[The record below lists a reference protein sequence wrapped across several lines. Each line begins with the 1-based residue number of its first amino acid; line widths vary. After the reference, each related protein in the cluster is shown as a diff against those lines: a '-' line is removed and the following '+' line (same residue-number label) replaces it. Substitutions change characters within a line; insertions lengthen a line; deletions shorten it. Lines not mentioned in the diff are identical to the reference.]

1 MEDITKPSITR
12 LARRAG
18 VKSVSDDCFNPIRLL
33 IANHLDELV
42 RAALVVNSEHQT
54 KTLVFCLAH
63 SRFQFCRVS
72 CQNHLKTWNLCR
84 GFDFLN
90 TNVKILPSIRRFPWG
105 LNSAK
110 FLGPVPKSKSF
121 SPRLSNKVALAG
133 MKPYTTQN

>member
-54 KTLVFCLAH
+54 KTLMSNDVYDSLALLG
-63 SRFQFCRVS
+63 R
-72 CQNHLKTWNLCR
+72 
-84 GFDFLN
+84 
-90 TNVKILPSIRRFPWG
+90 NVTQS
-105 LNSAK
+105 SD
-110 FLGPVPKSKSF
+110 LGASTCYK
-121 SPRLSNKVALAG
+121 
-133 MKPYTTQN
+133 

>member
-54 KTLVFCLAH
+54 KTLMSNDVYDSLALLG
-63 SRFQFCRVS
+63 R
-72 CQNHLKTWNLCR
+72 
-84 GFDFLN
+84 
-90 TNVKILPSIRRFPWG
+90 NVTQS
-105 LNSAK
+105 SD
-110 FLGPVPKSKSF
+110 LGASTCSK
-121 SPRLSNKVALAG
+121 
-133 MKPYTTQN
+133 